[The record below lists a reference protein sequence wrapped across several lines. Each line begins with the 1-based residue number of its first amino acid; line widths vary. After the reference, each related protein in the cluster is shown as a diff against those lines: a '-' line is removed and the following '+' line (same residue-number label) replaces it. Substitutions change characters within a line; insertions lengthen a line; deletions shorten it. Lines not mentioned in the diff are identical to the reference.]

1 MSEPTEGHI
10 VRRYDAD
17 LQQLRLDLLE
27 MGALVLDQLHL
38 AVHSMVNGRAGDA
51 HAVAERDDRVNARHI
66 RIDEE
71 AVKVIATRQPVAS
84 DLRVIM
90 AISRA
95 TIDLE
100 RAGDEA
106 KRIALQGMLLQENG
120 HTGVIRPLL
129 RDFRQMAQLTA
140 SMLRAAIDAFDRMDA
155 DAARVVIRRD
165 ADLDRAFDGALRR
178 MVTVVMEDAH
188 HLSGVIEAVFVIR
201 SLERIGDH
209 AKNIAES
216 VVFLVEGIDIRH
228 QPQRAAY

>member
-1 MSEPTEGHI
+1 MNEPTEGHT

-27 MGALVLDQLHL
+27 MGALVLDQLNL
-38 AVHSMVNGRAGDA
+38 AVHSLVNNRTGDA
-51 HAVAERDDRVNARHI
+51 RAVVERDDRVNDYDL
-66 RIDEE
+66 RIDDE

-90 AISRA
+90 AIARA
-95 TIDLE
+95 TTDLE

-106 KRIALQGMLLQENG
+106 KRIALQGISLQETG
-120 HTGVIRPLL
+120 HAAVIRPLL
-129 RDFRQMAQLTA
+129 RDLRQMAWLTA
-140 SMLRAAIDAFDRMDA
+140 SMLRQAIDAFDCMDV
-155 DAARVVIRRD
+155 DSARAVIARD
-165 ADLDRAFDGALRR
+165 VELDRDFDGALRR

-188 HLSGVIEAVFVIR
+188 QLSSVIEAVFVIR

-216 VVFLVEGIDIRH
+216 VLYLVEGIDVRH
-228 QPQRAAY
+228 QLQRAAP